1 VLRPLASLNS
11 GTTIDNPGANAVCAA
26 RSPDLVDFAGILT
39 KPVAFRFNAIY
50 SAPEARCRRVQ
61 KGSARRAGHANG
73 TKMILAPLQNIVDR
87 LTVAWH
93 ERAVVLKAISF
104 ALVGVV
110 NTLIDFGIFWTTAR
124 ILDWPLVPANVT
136 AWLVAVSFSY
146 AMNSFITFGPESGR
160 ILRWR
165 DYATFA
171 ASGVAG
177 MVASTA
183 TLFALSY
190 AMPLFAAKLISI
202 LVSFAV
208 NFSLSHFVVFRTRK
222 PNGGAN

>member
-1 VLRPLASLNS
+1 
-11 GTTIDNPGANAVCAA
+11 
-26 RSPDLVDFAGILT
+26 
-39 KPVAFRFNAIY
+39 
-50 SAPEARCRRVQ
+50 
-61 KGSARRAGHANG
+61 
-73 TKMILAPLQNIVDR
+73 MIPAPLKNIVDR

-93 ERAVVLKAISF
+93 ERAVALKAISF

-110 NTLIDFGIFWTTAR
+110 NTAIDFSVFWTAAHF
-124 ILDWPLVPANVT
+124 LGWPLVPANVL

-146 AMNSFITFGPESGR
+146 AMNSLITFGPESGR

-177 MVASTA
+177 MVSSTA

-190 AMPLFAAKLISI
+190 VMPVLAAKLISI
-202 LVSFAV
+202 AVSFAV
-208 NFSLSHFVVFRTRK
+208 NFSLSHFVVFRTRR
-222 PNGGAN
+222 PRDGA

>member
-1 VLRPLASLNS
+1 MILASL
-11 GTTIDNPGANAVCAA
+11 
-26 RSPDLVDFAGILT
+26 
-39 KPVAFRFNAIY
+39 
-50 SAPEARCRRVQ
+50 
-61 KGSARRAGHANG
+61 
-73 TKMILAPLQNIVDR
+73 QNLIDR

-93 ERAVVLKAISF
+93 ERAVALKAISF

-110 NTLIDFGIFWTTAR
+110 NTAIDFSVFWTAAHF
-124 ILDWPLVPANVT
+124 LGWPLVPANVL

-146 AMNSFITFGPESGR
+146 AMNSLITFGPESGR

-177 MVASTA
+177 MVSSTA

-190 AMPLFAAKLISI
+190 VMPVLAAKLVSI
-202 LVSFAV
+202 AVSFAV
-208 NFSLSHFVVFRTRK
+208 NFSLSHFVVFRTRR
-222 PNGGAN
+222 PRDSA